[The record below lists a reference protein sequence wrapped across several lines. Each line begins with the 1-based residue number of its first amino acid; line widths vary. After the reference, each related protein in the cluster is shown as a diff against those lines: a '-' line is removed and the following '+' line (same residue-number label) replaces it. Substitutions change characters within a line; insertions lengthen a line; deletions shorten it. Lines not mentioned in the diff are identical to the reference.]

1 MFRILS
7 RIYGTYLHRKH
18 VSRILRHM
26 YDTYLKTVGV
36 SIPEQEHSGNPYH
49 KVVIFTTKIGNHN
62 TNNSKLL
69 VVTIPEKVVL

>member
-1 MFRILS
+1 
-7 RIYGTYLHRKH
+7 
-18 VSRILRHM
+18 M

-36 SIPEQEHSGNPYH
+36 SIPEQEHSGIPYH

-69 VVTIPEKVVL
+69 VVTIPEKVVLRKTIKTTNKWY